1 MRRARRARPRGDT
14 LGVLLIAAAFV
25 VLFALA
31 AAGFYLRPPP
41 TDEETLC
48 RTDEPVAAHTYI
60 LVDATDRLEPRHRR
74 KLTAVVN
81 EERTRLPRYGRFT
94 LAQLRADRPQEP
106 RILFSL
112 CNPGDGRDANPL
124 YQNTRRAQEK
134 WDEAFGDALDR
145 AVRRAG
151 GGRGANTSPL
161 LAGVRAAAADPDFSN
176 AIAARRFVLVSDLLE
191 FTPGGLSLYDE
202 TASFDGW
209 RTADPTGPAE
219 LERVAV
225 RIVPLDRP
233 DDAAAQARARDL
245 FWPRY
250 FDAAGA
256 ARVTFDPTP

>member
-1 MRRARRARPRGDT
+1 MRRPRRARPRGDT

-41 TDEETLC
+41 TDEATLC
-48 RTDEPVAAHTYI
+48 RTDQPVSAHTYV

-74 KLTAVVN
+74 KLSAVVT
-81 EERTRLPRYGRFT
+81 EERARLPRYGRFT
-94 LAQLRADRPQEP
+94 LAAIRADRPQEP

-124 YQNTRRAQEK
+124 YQNTRRAQET
-134 WDEAFGDALDR
+134 WDAAFGDALDR

-151 GGRGANTSPL
+151 GGRGANASPL
-161 LAGVRAAAADPDFSN
+161 LAGVRAAAADPDFGPE
-176 AIAARRFVLVSDLLE
+176 IAARRFVLVSDLLE
-191 FTPGGLSLYDE
+191 FMPGGFSLYDDA
-202 TASFDGW
+202 ASFDTW
-209 RTADPTGPAE
+209 RAADPAGPAE
-219 LERVAV
+219 LSRVAV

-233 DDAAAQARARDL
+233 GDAAAHARARDA